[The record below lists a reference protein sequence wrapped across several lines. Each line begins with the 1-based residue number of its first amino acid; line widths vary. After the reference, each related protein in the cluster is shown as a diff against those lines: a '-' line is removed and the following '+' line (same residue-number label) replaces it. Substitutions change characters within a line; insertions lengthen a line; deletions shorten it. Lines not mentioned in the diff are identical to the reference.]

1 MVNRCQGTGDCGQ
14 LRTADNCELRTTRL
28 RAQFGEILDGRGG
41 IRTHGT
47 LLTYTHFPGVRLKP
61 LGHPSQHRF
70 EARSIQ
76 KLRLLRTTDCNRG
89 QLRTADNS
97 APHIIRRDT
106 RRTGR
111 DSNSR
116 YRVHRY
122 AGFRDRCL
130 QPLGH
135 LSCSLASYRAKRPT
149 STRVSTRYWY
159 STSTEYELISYTSRC
174 DLSRR
179 ITH

>member
-1 MVNRCQGTGDCGQ
+1 LARGGRSHPAPVRPLHTKLIPLHNAKWKRDRG
-14 LRTADNCELRTTRL
+14 LN
-28 RAQFGEILDGRGG
+28 GRGG

-70 EARSIQ
+70 AAREREPFSNG
-76 KLRLLRTTDCNRG
+76 LRTTG
-89 QLRTADNS
+89 FGEEYG
-97 APHIIRRDT
+97 RDSK
-106 RRTGR
+106 RTGR

-135 LSCSLASYRAKRPT
+135 LSCSPQLIGRRVLLQPYPVGSSTPRCARKNSCKSAPHSSARTPART
-149 STRVSTRYWY
+149 SGR
-159 STSTEYELISYTSRC
+159 
-174 DLSRR
+174 
-179 ITH
+179 